1 MTPLVEVDRL
11 EKTYVSTGF
20 FGRKRIV
27 RAVDD
32 VSFVVNQGETLALV
46 GESGCGKSTIG
57 RLVLNLAVPTGGDVR
72 FAGRS
77 IVGAELDPLE
87 QRRRMQIIFQDPFA
101 SLNPRKTIGHILG
114 QPLAVQRGG
123 RPGAYRAEAIAI
135 LDQVGLSPGER
146 FVDRLPHEFSGGQRQ
161 RIAIARALILKPE
174 FVVADEAVSALDVS
188 VQAQILQLLADL
200 QREMKLTFLFIT
212 HDLGVVR
219 SIAHRVAVMYLG
231 RLVEQ
236 GTVEDVFE
244 RPRHPYTKALLSASP
259 VPDPVAARAQ
269 RRLPLK
275 NDLPSPSNIPSG
287 CRFHTRC
294 PVAIAPC
301 SEIDPPL
308 LGNGQLAA
316 CHLANG
322 VQRAA

>member
-1 MTPLVEVDRL
+1 MTALLQVDDL
-11 EKTYVSTGF
+11 QKTYVSTGV
-20 FGRKRIV
+20 FGRKRVV
-27 RAVDD
+27 RAVDG

-57 RLVLNLAVPTGGDVR
+57 RLVLNLAEPSGGDVR

-77 IVGAELDPLE
+77 IYSGAFDARE
-87 QRRRMQIIFQDPFA
+87 QRRKMQIIFQDPFA

-123 RPGAYRAEAIAI
+123 RPSRYRAQAIAI
-135 LDQVGLSPGER
+135 LEQVGLSPGER
-146 FVDRLPHEFSGGQRQ
+146 FIDRLPHEFSGGQRQ

-188 VQAQILQLLADL
+188 VQAQVLQLLSDL
-200 QREMKLTFLFIT
+200 QREMRLTFLFIT

-259 VPDPVAARAQ
+259 IPDPAIARAQ
-269 RRLPLK
+269 RRIPLK
-275 NDLPSPSNIPSG
+275 DDLPSPSNIPSG

-294 PVAIAPC
+294 PVAIPVC

-322 VQRAA
+322 IQRAA